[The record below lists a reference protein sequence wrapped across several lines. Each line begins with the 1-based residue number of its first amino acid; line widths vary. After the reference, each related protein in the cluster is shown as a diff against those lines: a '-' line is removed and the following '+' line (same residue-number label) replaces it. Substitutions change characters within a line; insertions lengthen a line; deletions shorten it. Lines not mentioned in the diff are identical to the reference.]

1 MAAMNWK
8 DDEDLKNDLE
18 SYVKQNLKRTEVL
31 DFFSKKYP
39 MYMCSFRTLCRRL
52 SHFDIK
58 YIDHQV
64 NLDDVR
70 QAVEKEVQ
78 GPGRL
83 LGYRALHRK
92 IREIHNL
99 NVPRK
104 LVYAMMEEVDPEGLQ
119 DRNGVCKRKR
129 PPKGGLLLPRYFLK
143 YQNRATVNGVFYT

>member
-31 DFFSKKYP
+31 DFVSKKYP
-39 MYMCSFRTLCRRL
+39 MYTWSLRTLCRRL

-99 NVPRK
+99 NVPRN

-119 DRNGVCKRKR
+119 ERSGVGRRKR
-129 PPKGGLLLPRYFLK
+129 PPKGAFTAKVFFK
-143 YQNRATVNGVFYT
+143 Y